1 MTQSSV
7 PKSPWRK
14 HAAIALKVAV
24 TGLLFWLIAQ
34 DIDLVEIGGLLQAA
48 DPLLLCAATSLI
60 FVQLICNSLR
70 WRRLMAMDRVALSF
84 AHSFRFYLEGMFFN
98 QALPGAI
105 GGDVMRV
112 YRVRPFCSGF
122 GQAVN
127 GVVLDRVT
135 GLVGLCFMIL
145 IGMPL
150 LLERVGD
157 TGILGGFAGVLV
169 AGVAGVI
176 FLAFVARMPE
186 SGRGGRL
193 RGAAVR
199 FARLFIQLVR
209 RPSDALPILGLAL
222 ITHIMLI
229 ATAYL
234 SARAIGLTYSVE
246 DCLIVVP
253 TSILVATLPI
263 SLGGWGVREGA
274 FAAGFV
280 LIGAATSGDAG
291 PVALG
296 IVMGLEMLA
305 VGLIGGAVWF
315 FGGAVRPKEPV
326 TAEGGE

>member
-1 MTQSSV
+1 MTQTSAS
-7 PKSPWRK
+7 KSPWRK
-14 HAAIALKVAV
+14 HAVTALKVAV
-24 TGLLFWLIAQ
+24 TALLFWLIAR
-34 DIDLVEIGGLLQAA
+34 DIDLEEIGRLLGAA
-48 DPLLLCAATSLI
+48 DPWLLTAATGLV
-60 FVQLICNSLR
+60 FGQLICNSLR
-70 WRRLMAMDRVALSF
+70 WGRLMAMDRVALPF
-84 AHSFRFYLEGMFFN
+84 ARSFRFYLEGMFFN

-112 YRVRPFCSGF
+112 YRVRPFCNGL

-135 GLVGLCFMIL
+135 GLVGLCVMIL
-145 IGMPL
+145 IGLPL

-157 TGILGGFAGVLV
+157 TGILGGFLGVFLAGL
-169 AGVAGVI
+169 AGVI
-176 FLAFVARMPE
+176 VLAFVARLSE
-186 SGRGGRL
+186 TGRGGKL

-199 FARLFIQLVR
+199 FAQLFIRLLR
-209 RPSDALPILGLAL
+209 HPSEAIPILGLAL
-222 ITHIMLI
+222 VTHVMVI

-234 SARAIGLTYSVE
+234 SAQAIGLTYSVE

-253 TSILVATLPI
+253 TSVLIATLPI

-280 LIGAATSGDAG
+280 LIGTAAVGDAG

-296 IVMGLEMLA
+296 IVMGLEMLV

-315 FGGAVRPKEPV
+315 FGGAIRPTEPV

>member
-1 MTQSSV
+1 MTQTSAS
-7 PKSPWRK
+7 KSPWRRP
-14 HAAIALKVAV
+14 AAIALKIAV

-34 DIDLVEIGGLLQAA
+34 DIDLEEIGSLLRAA
-48 DPLLLCAATSLI
+48 DPLLLIAATGLI
-60 FVQLICNSLR
+60 VVQLICNSAR
-70 WRRLMAMDRVALSF
+70 WRRLMAMDGVSLPF
-84 AHSFRFYLEGMFFN
+84 ARSFRFYLEGMFFN

-112 YRVRPFCSGF
+112 YRVRPFCAGI

-135 GLVGLCFMIL
+135 GLIGLCVMIL
-145 IGMPL
+145 IGLPL

-157 TGILGGFAGVLV
+157 TGILGGFAGVFV
-169 AGVAGVI
+169 AGLAGVVV
-176 FLAFVARMPE
+176 LALIARLSE

-199 FARLFIQLVR
+199 FAQLFDRLLR
-209 RPSDALPILGLAL
+209 RPSEALPVLAL
-222 ITHIMLI
+222 AVATHALVI

-234 SARAIGLTYSVE
+234 SAHAIGLTYRVE

-253 TSILVATLPI
+253 TSILVSTLPI

-280 LIGAATSGDAG
+280 LIGAASAGDAG

-296 IVMGLEMLA
+296 IVMGLELLV

-315 FGGAVRPKEPV
+315 FGGAIRPTEPV